1 MSGVKRERDEPESRS
16 SQRAKYDRPSGS
28 FEGVPAGPRNGGV
41 NGSGTTARGAGGVGN
56 GRNSQQQSQSQQ
68 NGSGDKS
75 IFDRI
80 GGPAAQSP
88 GFDNV
93 SIRFPLPI

>member
-16 SQRAKYDRPSGS
+16 SQRIKYDRPAGS
-28 FEGVPAGPRNGGV
+28 FEGVPAGPRNGSI
-41 NGSGTTARGAGGVGN
+41 NGAVTAARGVGN
-56 GRNSQQQSQSQQ
+56 VRNSQQQSQSQQ
-68 NGSGDKS
+68 NGTTGDKS

-93 SIRFPLPI
+93 SRWVLFIQYH